1 MLSAP
6 ELIFNEENY
15 RVSHETSQI
24 VNVFFH
30 FKLFDT
36 KENNKKYYIT
46 VTISKI
52 DFKVK
57 YT

>member
-36 KENNKKYYIT
+36 KENNKKYYMG
-46 VTISKI
+46 V
-52 DFKVK
+52 VLQ
-57 YT
+57 